1 MSLINEALKKAERE
15 SEVDV
20 APEGAY
26 PQKIFFAAGRPG
38 GHRVL
43 GLGLAV
49 LLLGALAV
57 AALQMPGVTERLMP
71 FGGSPSI
78 SQATPRQP
86 ATSTPAQPS
95 TTTVTGK
102 SSSIPAVP
110 PPAHVD
116 HLIAEGRS
124 ALQNGDMEA
133 ARSAFTEAAGLDP
146 TSSVAQNGLGLV
158 EKRAG
163 RLADAERH
171 YLDAIRLDPNDAEAH
186 NNLALVYGQQGDT
199 DRELVEYST
208 ALKLRQ
214 NYPEG
219 HLNYAIAL
227 ERLGRSAEAKVEYE
241 KFLADPPPALS
252 HLAEQ
257 VRTHISNLPS
267 SPQTGVH

>member
-26 PQKIFFAAGRPG
+26 PQKIFFVAGRPG
-38 GHRVL
+38 GHRAL
-43 GLGLAV
+43 GLGLAA
-49 LLLGALAV
+49 LLFGVLAV
-57 AALQMPGVTERLMP
+57 AALQMAGVTQRLMP
-71 FGGSPSI
+71 FGGSPS
-78 SQATPRQP
+78 SPQATPRQP
-86 ATSTPAQPS
+86 AAPTPVQPPTPA
-95 TTTVTGK
+95 VAGR

-110 PPAHVD
+110 PPARVD
-116 HLIAEGRS
+116 RLIAAGRS

-133 ARSAFTEAAGLDP
+133 ARSAFTEAARLDP

-163 RLADAERH
+163 KLADAERH
-171 YLDAIRLDPNDAEAH
+171 YLEAIRLDPNDAEAH

-208 ALKLRQ
+208 ALTLRPP
-214 NYPEG
+214 YPEG

-241 KFLADPPPALS
+241 KFLADAPPALS

-257 VRTHISNLPS
+257 VRARISNLPS
-267 SPQTGVH
+267 SPQTGLH